1 MKKKKIKNLAKQL
14 VKIGK
19 EYDRRRYNEE
29 PINLKEDSYD
39 LSYCEY
45 DESVSHKFSKFI
57 LNLTKLKEKI
67 SINLY
72 EHGFDIFCDLNKL
85 KNGHKNYNTENTL
98 DIRVDKL
105 GFRIRRNYSNWIGY
119 KDQELL
125 NEIREQIIEKNKLV
139 SKELLFETVDELT
152 IELNLSRENNLEEI
166 LA

>member
-19 EYDRRRYNEE
+19 EYDRKRYNEE
-29 PINLKEDSYD
+29 PIAQKGDSYD

-45 DESVSHKFSKFI
+45 DESVSQKFSKFI

-98 DIRVDKL
+98 DIRVDAL

-119 KDQELL
+119 KDSELF
-125 NEIREQIIEKNKLV
+125 NKIREQIIEKNKLV

-166 LA
+166 LT